1 MNTDIPSDVY
11 TKLFILT
18 ETLAK
23 QNITIMPSLN
33 HALILSIQ
41 ADNGK
46 FFDFEFENKFSQYN
60 DYNQPHKIYC
70 DGELIFN
77 SIN

>member
-1 MNTDIPSDVY
+1 MNTNIPKDVY

-18 ETLAK
+18 KTLAK

-33 HALILSIQ
+33 HAFILSIK
-41 ADNGK
+41 ADSGK
-46 FFDFEFENKFSQYN
+46 FFDFKFENKFSQYN

-70 DGELIFN
+70 SGKLIFN

>member
-1 MNTDIPSDVY
+1 
-11 TKLFILT
+11 
-18 ETLAK
+18 
-23 QNITIMPSLN
+23 MPSLN

-46 FFDFEFENKFSQYN
+46 FFDFEFKNEFSQYN

-77 SIN
+77 SIK

>member
-1 MNTDIPSDVY
+1 MNKNIPDDVY

-18 ETLAK
+18 ETLAS

-33 HALILSIQ
+33 SSVILSIK

-46 FFDFEFENKFSQYN
+46 FFDFEFSNEFSPFN
-60 DYNQPHKIYC
+60 DYNQPHKVYC
-70 DGELIFN
+70 DGELIFEQF
-77 SIN
+77 